1 VGQFLQIA
9 ETILRNHGKPMK
21 ARDIVDLAKDQ
32 SLFSDKL
39 SGKTPHQTMK
49 AKISVDIRQKGV
61 NSRFIRTAPGTFFL
75 RDLLVDPSHI
85 YEAVPQTRPGAGEH
99 VLVFSSTLLDK
110 AGRFQ
115 GITRAWRRFLTQTLT
130 DKTCASL
137 SRLHAEQTEE
147 WKQLLTYVIVTRRD
161 QILCFRRGSFNRVED
176 YLRGSLC
183 VGFGGHVSEAD
194 RTLYNFN
201 DYKEIVL
208 GNAVRELYEELS
220 LPIAD
225 KKRLSAG
232 EGLQIMGLLNDDSS
246 STGRKHLAVVLKYE
260 VGATDEW
267 DHPERGEKSITQ
279 LEWLSTNSFNRELKD
294 FEYWSQLCL
303 AEFFEDA
310 IKTQPSYV
318 IRRRTPFQGPHLLCI
333 VGGIGSGKSA
343 ATKLLTQHF
352 NYTEINSGRVVAEL
366 INIPPV
372 PETNREEFQKQAWRF
387 IKRPTGPAKLARAL
401 LRHAKASTPPV
412 LIDGIRQRATLTEL
426 RKQAGVG
433 KVAVLFIHTPPHV
446 AYKFYSDRSQGGLDL
461 GEFLRLCDAPV
472 EADVR
477 KLISV
482 ADAVLYN
489 WTGRLKYEEAI
500 RSLMAEVK

>member
-1 VGQFLQIA
+1 
-9 ETILRNHGKPMK
+9 MK
-21 ARDIVDLAKDQ
+21 ARDIVDLAKDGT
-32 SLFSDKL
+32 LFSDKL

-75 RDLLVDPSHI
+75 RDLLADPSQV
-85 YEAVPQTRPGAGEH
+85 YEAIPQTRPGAGERI
-99 VLVFSSTLLDK
+99 LVFPSILLDK

-115 GITRAWRRFLTQTLT
+115 GISRAWRRFLTQTLT
-130 DKTCASL
+130 DKNCTSL
-137 SRLHAEQTEE
+137 LRLDAEQTEE
-147 WKQLLTYVIVTRRD
+147 WKQLLTYVMVTRRD

-183 VGFGGHVSEAD
+183 IGFGGHVSEAD
-194 RTLYNFN
+194 RTLYNIN
-201 DYKEIVL
+201 DYKEIIL

-220 LPIAD
+220 LPITD

-232 EGLQIMGLLNDDSS
+232 EGLQIMGILNDDSS

-260 VGATDEW
+260 VSATDEW
-267 DHPERGEKSITQ
+267 DQPQRGEKSITQ
-279 LEWLSTNSFNRELKD
+279 LEWLNTGSFNRELKD

-303 AEFFEDA
+303 AEFFEEA
-310 IKTQPSYV
+310 VKTQPSYV
-318 IRRRTPFQGPHLLCI
+318 IRRKTPFQRPHILCI

-343 ATKLLTQHF
+343 ATKLLIQDF
-352 NYTEINSGRVVAEL
+352 KYTEINSGCVVADL
-366 INIPPV
+366 IKIPPV
-372 PETNREEFQKQAWRF
+372 PETTREQFQKQAWEF

-401 LRHAKASTPPV
+401 LRQAKASTPPI
-412 LIDGIRQRATLTEL
+412 LIDGIRQRTTLNEL
-426 RKQAGVG
+426 RKQAGRG
-433 KVAVLFIHTPPHV
+433 KIAVLFIHTPPHI
-446 AYKFYSDRSQGGLDL
+446 AYKFYADRSQGGLDF

-489 WTGRLKYEEAI
+489 WTGKLKYEQAV
-500 RSLMAEVK
+500 RSLMAEVQR

>member
-1 VGQFLQIA
+1 
-9 ETILRNHGKPMK
+9 MK
-21 ARDIVDLAKDQ
+21 ARDIVDLAKDE

-75 RDLLVDPSHI
+75 RELIADPSQV
-85 YEAVPQTRPGAGEH
+85 YEAVPQTRPGAGER
-99 VLVFSSTLLDK
+99 VLVFPAAVLDK
-110 AGRFQ
+110 SGRFQ
-115 GITRAWRRFLTQTLT
+115 GISRAWRKFLTQSLT
-130 DKTCASL
+130 EKNCTSL
-137 SRLHAEQTEE
+137 PRLDAEQTEE

-161 QILCFRRGSFNRVED
+161 QVLCFRRGSFNRVED

-183 VGFGGHVSEAD
+183 IGFGGHVSEMD
-194 RTLYNFN
+194 RTLYNVN
-201 DYKEIVL
+201 DYKEIIL
-208 GNAVRELYEELS
+208 GNAVRELFEELS
-220 LPIAD
+220 LPVVD

-232 EGLQIMGLLNDDSS
+232 DGLQILGLLNDDSS

-260 VGATDEW
+260 VSAANDW
-267 DHPERGEKSITQ
+267 DQPQRGEKSITQ
-279 LEWLSTNSFNRELKD
+279 LEWLRMNSFNRELKD

-303 AEFFEDA
+303 AEFFEEA

-318 IRRRTPFQGPHLLCI
+318 IRRKTPFQHPHILCI

-352 NYTEINSGRVVAEL
+352 KYTEINSGHIVAEL
-366 INIPPV
+366 IQLPPV
-372 PETNREEFQKQAWRF
+372 PDTNREQFQEQAWRF
-387 IKRPTGPAKLARAL
+387 IKRRTGPAKLARTL
-401 LRHAKASTPPV
+401 LRHAKASPPPV

-426 RKQAGVG
+426 RKHAGKG

-446 AYKFYSDRSQGGLDL
+446 AYKFYADRSQGGLDF
-461 GEFLRLCDAPV
+461 GEFLRLCEAPV

-489 WTGRLKYEEAI
+489 WTGRLKYEEAV
-500 RSLMAEVK
+500 RRLMAEVKR